1 MQLPENKLKIQN
13 SWFSTLSDEEELEN
27 LRRRKLEQLKQQ
39 AVQQQMAEQQQKEFT
54 NQKYQIMRQILSQE
68 GRQRLEN
75 IRIVKPQFAEQI
87 ELQLIQL
94 FQSGRLRGATPLPDK
109 EFKKI
114 LEKITAGSK
123 KEFNIKK

>member
-1 MQLPENKLKIQN
+1 MGD
-13 SWFSTLSDEEELEN
+13 DEELDE
-27 LRRRKLEQLKQQ
+27 LRRRKLEQI
-39 AVQQQMAEQQQKEFT
+39 QQQVAQQRIAEAQQKDYET
-54 NQKYQIMRQILSQE
+54 QKYQIMRKILSPE

-94 FQSGRLRGATPLPDK
+94 AQTGRLRGPLSDDD
-109 EFKKI
+109 FKKL
-114 LEKITAGSK
+114 LEKLTKSK

>member
-1 MQLPENKLKIQN
+1 MSN
-13 SWFSTLSDEEELEN
+13 EEELEN
-27 LRRRKLEQLKQQ
+27 IRRRKLEQLRQQ
-39 AVQQQMAEQQQKEFT
+39 AAQQKIAEQQQQEYN
-54 NQKYQIMRQILSQE
+54 NQKYQIMRKILSQE

-75 IRIVKPQFAEQI
+75 IRIVRPQFAEQI

-114 LEKITAGSK
+114 LEKITAGNK

>member
-1 MQLPENKLKIQN
+1 VK
-13 SWFSTLSDEEELEN
+13 SLSNDEELDAI
-27 LRRRKLEQLKQQ
+27 RRRKLEELKYQ
-39 AVQQQMAEQQQKEFT
+39 AAQQQVAEGQQKEFE
-54 NQKYQIMRQILSQE
+54 NQKYQVMRKILSQE

-94 FQSGRLRGATPLPDK
+94 FQSGKLRGAIPLPDSA
-109 EFKKI
+109 FKKL
-114 LEKITAGSK
+114 LEQISSSDRK

>member
-1 MQLPENKLKIQN
+1 M
-13 SWFSTLSDEEELEN
+13 SDDEELDE
-27 LRRRKLEQLKQQ
+27 LRRRKLEQM
-39 AVQQQMAEQQQKEFT
+39 QQQVAQQKIAEAQQKDYET
-54 NQKYQIMRQILSQE
+54 QKYQIMRKILSPE

-94 FQSGRLRGATPLPDK
+94 AQTGRLRGPLSDDD
-109 EFKKI
+109 FKKL
-114 LEKITAGSK
+114 LEKLTKGK

>member
-1 MQLPENKLKIQN
+1 
-13 SWFSTLSDEEELEN
+13 LSDEDELEN
-27 LRRRKLEQLKQQ
+27 IRRRKLEELRQQ
-39 AVQQQMAEQQQKEFT
+39 AAQQQYTENQQKEYV
-54 NQKYQIMRQILSQE
+54 NKKYQIMRQILSQE

-75 IRIVKPQFAEQI
+75 IRIVKPEFAEQI

-94 FQSGRLRGATPLPDK
+94 YQSGKLRGATPLPDK

-114 LEKITAGSK
+114 LEQITTTGKK

>member
-1 MQLPENKLKIQN
+1 M
-13 SWFSTLSDEEELEN
+13 SDEENLEAI
-27 LRRRKLEQLKQQ
+27 RRRKLAQLQQQ
-39 AVQQQMAEQQQKEFT
+39 AAQQQISQQQQQQYT
-54 NQKYQIMRQILSQE
+54 DQKYQIIRQILSQE

-94 FQSGRLRGATPLPDK
+94 FQSGKLRGATPLPDK

>member
-1 MQLPENKLKIQN
+1 MILASFWENQDPIP
-13 SWFSTLSDEEELEN
+13 
-27 LRRRKLEQLKQQ
+27 
-39 AVQQQMAEQQQKEFT
+39 
-54 NQKYQIMRQILSQE
+54 
-68 GRQRLEN
+68 EN

-114 LEKITAGSK
+114 ATEGRGIAENERNLPKL
-123 KEFNIKK
+123 